1 MFLLPFHFSL
11 LADTSSKNEYVLCF
25 FLKRMMLIV
34 YGLLILCDIEV
45 VSFLCP
51 VDMGL

>member
-1 MFLLPFHFSL
+1 M
-11 LADTSSKNEYVLCF
+11 F

-51 VDMGL
+51 VDMGIQDTGHGITPGK